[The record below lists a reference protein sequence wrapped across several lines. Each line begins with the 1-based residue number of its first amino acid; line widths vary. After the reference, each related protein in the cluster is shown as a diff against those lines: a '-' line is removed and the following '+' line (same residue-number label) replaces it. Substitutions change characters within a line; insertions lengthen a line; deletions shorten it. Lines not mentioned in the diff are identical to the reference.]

1 MKTTKFLGI
10 LIAFFVLTALAGCSK
25 EEDDFEEQ
33 PTENSIVIKGVATT
47 SNGKPLANVIVKL
60 DYENRSLFYNE
71 TRHKAEA
78 KTDNNGAYQL
88 SFQLRDD
95 ELPIETDEALFRLFC
110 LSFDLT
116 ELPKEKYI
124 MPEDFGWVPD
134 LMSFG
139 TFKASDRG
147 KTYEENIYIPEK
159 RMRSVT
165 IDSDI
170 PVRQN
175 DEYFVVNSIKYR
187 DHERKMELRLPI
199 DLYAGENTVQVPCAL
214 NDSNR
219 ISLYCVKEEGDLSEL
234 VSPEQKM
241 IVTSDEPQSVVLSTE
256 WLPDECKFKLG
267 VQTDNK
273 LPSSFDLFTFQM
285 LDHEGKYAPF
295 APAFVEYY
303 DSIIWSADGY
313 PDNERIFYKGK
324 TATSSGRKTITQWAS
339 YFYQKEPLWTY
350 LKGYKNGRVIHA
362 DSLKLQFYPKDFLF
376 INWKGTDIHLTD
388 TAIGIYCRLYKDV
401 EFSVLPPHD
410 KDGHIYVKVSLYPKQ
425 GEEDASLAI
434 RAKEVLTGLMDYHLG
449 TSETFDEAS
458 IRERFHCLPSEVT
471 PVTFWQTESTYVVL
485 VLTSSD
491 EFPQTYYIHAEPKG

>member
-1 MKTTKFLGI
+1 MKTTKFLGM

-60 DYENRSLFYNE
+60 DYEERSLWYCE
-71 TRHKAEA
+71 VRHKAET
-78 KTDNNGAYQL
+78 KTDNNGAYRL
-88 SFQLRDD
+88 SFQLKDD
-95 ELPIETDEALFRLFC
+95 ELLNETDEGSFRTFI

-116 ELPKEKYI
+116 ELSKDKYI
-124 MPEDFGWVPD
+124 MPEDFEWVPE
-134 LMSFG
+134 
-139 TFKASDRG
+139 FKGIYEFEASDRG

-159 RMRSVT
+159 RMMSIT

-175 DEYFVVNSIKYR
+175 DEYFVVNSINYG
-187 DHERKMELRLPI
+187 DHERKSGLRFPI
-199 DLYAGENTVQVPCAL
+199 DLYAGERTVQIPCAL

-219 ISLYCVKEEGDLSEL
+219 ISLYCVKEGVGQSEL
-234 VSPEQKM
+234 VSAEQKM
-241 IVTSDEPQSVVLSTE
+241 IVTSDEPQSVVLSNE
-256 WLPDECKFKLG
+256 WFPDECKFKLS

-273 LPSSFDLFTFQM
+273 LPSSFDLFTFKV
-285 LDHEGKYAPF
+285 LDNEGRYSPF
-295 APAFVEYY
+295 PKFTEYY
-303 DSIIWSADGY
+303 DSIIWSAEAY
-313 PDNERIFYKGK
+313 PDNERIYYKEK
-324 TATSSGRKTITQWAS
+324 TATSSGEKTVTQWAS

-350 LKGYKNGRVIHA
+350 LKGYKNGRVVHT

-410 KDGHIYVKVSLYPKQ
+410 KDGHIYAKVSLYPKQ

-434 RAKEVLTGLMDYHLG
+434 RAKEVLIGLMDYHLG
-449 TSETFDEAS
+449 ASKAFDEAS
-458 IRERFHCLPSEVT
+458 IRERFHCLPSDVT
-471 PVTFWQTESTYVVL
+471 PVTFWQTESTYAVL